1 MKMNR
6 KFNTFTDLKSLKLKV
21 PKICLVIECVSAR
34 RDRRYGLF
42 NRGLSF
48 YSPSMPSVLITF
60 IATPSII
67 IFLLETIASTSL
79 NKMYKTK
86 LIDILLIFPTLRM

>member
-1 MKMNR
+1 MYIDFKM
-6 KFNTFTDLKSLKLKV
+6 FQVKV
-21 PKICLVIECVSAR
+21 LIYFFGTQGFSAR

-42 NRGLSF
+42 SRGCSF
-48 YSPSMPSVLITF
+48 YSPSMPSVLIMF

-79 NKMYKTK
+79 NKIYKTK
-86 LIDILLIFPTLRM
+86 LIDILLIFLILRI